1 MFATGIDQ
9 GRMRRHDRSGVE
21 PGRLIVFIS
30 FEGIDGSGK
39 STQLTMLREWF
50 EARGS
55 GVMVIREPGA
65 TLLSESIREILL
77 STKQSI
83 TPTAELLLF
92 SAART
97 QLVEKVIEPAQ
108 TAGSIILCDR
118 YVDSTTAYQGYGRGL
133 NLDHVAE
140 ISRIATRGVMPSL
153 TFFIDVRYE
162 QAQQRMQFAEGAAE
176 PDRMERA
183 GSEFFNRVRDGY
195 LAIAASDPKRFVVVD
210 GYRDRDAIHR
220 DIVTEVEHRL

>member
-1 MFATGIDQ
+1 M
-9 GRMRRHDRSGVE
+9 
-21 PGRLIVFIS
+21 FIS

-39 STQLTMLREWF
+39 STQLNLLREWL
-50 EARGS
+50 EQRGKS
-55 GVMVIREPGA
+55 VVTIREPGA

-97 QLVEKVIEPAQ
+97 QLVERVIEPTLA
-108 TAGSIILCDR
+108 AGSIILCDR

-133 NLDHVAE
+133 NMDHVAQ
-140 ISRIATRGVMPSL
+140 ISRIATRGVMPEL

-162 QAQQRMQFAEGAAE
+162 QAQQRMQFAEGATE

-195 LAIAASDPKRFVVVD
+195 LTIATAEPKRFVVID
-210 GYRDRDAIHR
+210 GYRERDVIHQ
-220 DIVTEVEHRL
+220 DILSVVELRLQAP